1 MRNSNQ
7 EKDWNDLT
15 ASATEKLAAVSYK
28 WTLLSE
34 SVREVAAL
42 RKLELDMY
50 NGGFLQFFCN
60 WGYDSF
66 EAALSGLKKV
76 GAPEMHSFLSKTYLI
91 IEKYQEDPRVNELWD
106 LPKVISD
113 SDCAQIDSY
122 TKKILSMV
130 HQLYKQGEQ
139 G

>member
-1 MRNSNQ
+1 
-7 EKDWNDLT
+7 
-15 ASATEKLAAVSYK
+15 
-28 WTLLSE
+28 
-34 SVREVAAL
+34 
-42 RKLELDMY
+42 
-50 NGGFLQFFCN
+50 
-60 WGYDSF
+60 
-66 EAALSGLKKV
+66 
-76 GAPEMHSFLSKTYLI
+76 MHSFLSKTYLI

>member
-50 NGGFLQFFCN
+50 NGGFL
-60 WGYDSF
+60 
-66 EAALSGLKKV
+66 
-76 GAPEMHSFLSKTYLI
+76 
-91 IEKYQEDPRVNELWD
+91 
-106 LPKVISD
+106 
-113 SDCAQIDSY
+113 
-122 TKKILSMV
+122 
-130 HQLYKQGEQ
+130 
-139 G
+139 